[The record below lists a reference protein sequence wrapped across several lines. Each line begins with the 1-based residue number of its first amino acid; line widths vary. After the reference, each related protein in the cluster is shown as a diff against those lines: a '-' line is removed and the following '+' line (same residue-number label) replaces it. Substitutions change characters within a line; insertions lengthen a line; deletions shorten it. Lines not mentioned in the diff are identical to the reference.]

1 MLTVSG
7 GSAVQVDR
15 GVVGASGDGESGATG
30 LPSVAGPIWAVGG
43 LVLLLGAVLG
53 LREVATLVLPVL
65 VGLLIALVAWPMVGA
80 LERRGVRHGLAL
92 AGTVTVVLAMVF
104 LAAGIGALA
113 VGELVVQVPRYES
126 RLGAAL
132 PDLRDRLAQ
141 FGITV
146 DLGAIS
152 AVISPER
159 IVAFVQPVASAV
171 SEAGGA
177 MLVVA
182 FTVIYSLAGARSL
195 RSRATAALGEG
206 HPYLLGVDRF
216 GTDLRRYLVVRTKL
230 GLFAAVTSLALLV
243 VLGVPLPVL
252 WAVLVFIASFIP
264 NVGTVIALIPPTI
277 LAYLDGSVGLALAVV
292 MGYGLINLVQDQ
304 FLQPLAMGSELN
316 LSPLVIFIAVIVWAW
331 IFGPAGALLAVPLT
345 VGLVMILE
353 AFPSS
358 RGLASLLR
366 NSVEPPS
373 RSVA

>member
-1 MLTVSG
+1 MLTVSS

-15 GVVGASGDGESGATG
+15 GVVGDSGDGESGGTG
-30 LPSVAGPIWAVGG
+30 LPILAGPIWAVGG
-43 LVLLLGAVLG
+43 LVLLLGAALA

-92 AGTVTVVLAMVF
+92 AGTITGVLAMVF
-104 LAAGIGALA
+104 LAAGVGALA

-141 FGITV
+141 FGITI

-182 FTVIYSLAGARSL
+182 FTVIYALAGARSL
-195 RSRATAALGEG
+195 RARATAAFGEG

-216 GTDLRRYLVVRTKL
+216 GSDLRRYLVVRAKL

-264 NVGTVIALIPPTI
+264 NIGTVIALIPPTI
-277 LAYLDGSVGLALAVV
+277 LAYLDGSFGLAVAVV

-316 LSPLVIFIAVIVWAW
+316 LNPLVIFIAVIVWAW
-331 IFGPAGALLAVPLT
+331 ILGPAGALLAVPLT

-353 AFPSS
+353 AFPSA

-366 NSVEPPS
+366 NTVEPPT
-373 RSVA
+373 RSVG